1 MLKVNKMRLNSQFL
15 VILVDLHVK
24 TLSVN
29 RMASEVK
36 NLLF

>member
-24 TLSVN
+24 N
-29 RMASEVK
+29 FEREPDGK
-36 NLLF
+36 